1 MIISPK
7 VNVASTMLLI
17 VALSLL
23 NGCSSNA
30 RRSEVVPLD
39 QPGPYE
45 NLDKE
50 APTVV
55 ALEDYQ
61 DPLEKI
67 NRPIFAFNDKV
78 YRYFLGP
85 LSKGYRKIT
94 PKPVNRSIGNFFLN
108 LREPIFCINNLLQAR
123 PGDSGKSLLR
133 LGVNSTVGLLGLFD
147 PAEAWLDMPREK
159 TSFGDTLAFYGV
171 GYGAYLVLPFA
182 GPADFRSGSSLVLD
196 YFAHPLNYLDD
207 KDTALSLKLF
217 DYFQDN
223 SETLANYAD
232 TLDQI
237 SDPYIFTR
245 NLYLQNLVRDAEA
258 RKADNSPDPQD
269 SPGPDDSPD
278 TAAGAM
284 Q

>member
-1 MIISPK
+1 MIRSPSP
-7 VNVASTMLLI
+7 NTASMALLI
-17 VALSLL
+17 AALLL
-23 NGCSSNA
+23 SGCSSNN
-30 RRSEVVPLD
+30 RRSEIVPLD

-55 ALEDYQ
+55 ALENYQ

-67 NRPIFAFNDKV
+67 NRPIFVFNDKV

-85 LSKGYRKIT
+85 LAKGYRKIT

-108 LREPIFCINNLLQAR
+108 LREPIFFLNNLLQAR

-147 PAEAWLDMPREK
+147 PAAALLEMPREE
-159 TSFGDTLAFYGV
+159 TTFGDTLAYYGV

-182 GPADFRSGSSLVLD
+182 GPGDFRSGSSLLLD

-207 KDTALSLKLF
+207 KDTALALKLF

-223 SETLANYAD
+223 SATLSSYAD
-232 TLDQI
+232 TLDEI
-237 SDPYIFTR
+237 SDPYVFTR

-258 RKADNSPDPQD
+258 RQNESSKTGDGEVQ
-269 SPGPDDSPD
+269 
-278 TAAGAM
+278 
-284 Q
+284 

>member
-1 MIISPK
+1 MSMSPTL
-7 VNVASTMLLI
+7 NTASTNTASITLVIAALL
-17 VALSLL
+17 LFS
-23 NGCSSNA
+23 GCSSNV
-30 RRSEVVPLD
+30 RRSDVVPLD

-55 ALEDYQ
+55 ALETYQ

-67 NRPIFAFNDKV
+67 NRPIFVFNDKV

-85 LSKGYRKIT
+85 LAKGYRKIT
-94 PKPVNRSIGNFFLN
+94 PKPVNKSIGNFFLN

-123 PGDSGKSLLR
+123 AGDSGKSLLR

-147 PAEAWLDMPREK
+147 PAAAWFDMPREEA
-159 TSFGDTLAFYGV
+159 TFGDTLAFYGV

-182 GPADFRSGSSLVLD
+182 GPGDFRSGSSLILD

-207 KDTALSLKLF
+207 KDTVLALKLF

-223 SETLANYAD
+223 SATLASYAD

-258 RKADNSPDPQD
+258 RQNE
-269 SPGPDDSPD
+269 D
-278 TAAGAM
+278 TTPNGGEV